1 MIRFNPEDPGGIVWL
16 ASYPKSGN
24 TWLRMVLYHTT
35 RIMLGVP
42 LEGNDLHQLDRS
54 SLYEARALNLF
65 EELLGKPLATA
76 TWREIVPVRPRV
88 HAEIARRADRPI
100 YVKTHSALFSVM
112 NTPVINLDATLGGV
126 YIVRN
131 PLDIVLSLADHLG
144 TTIDETITIMCKAG
158 YHTTGSDDTVYEHWA
173 SWSENVDSWTSRTP
187 EQFLALRYE
196 DMLDNPIKTF
206 RAATD
211 HLRLGVKAE
220 QLAEA
225 IELCDFS
232 RLGAMEKESD
242 YRERSPHAER
252 FFRVGRAGQ
261 WPDKLT
267 SEQIHRI
274 VATCYREMSHFGYL
288 TEELRAEV
296 PDWVDLDALDQ
307 AANQP

>member
-1 MIRFNPEDPGGIVWL
+1 MIRYNPQDPGGIVWL

-54 SLYEARALNLF
+54 SFYEARALNLF
-65 EELLGKPLATA
+65 EEILGKPLFTA
-76 TWREIVPVRPRV
+76 TWQEIVPVRPLV

-100 YVKTHSALFSVM
+100 YVKTHSALFRVL
-112 NTPVINLDATLGGV
+112 NTPVINLEATLGGV

-131 PLDIVLSLADHLG
+131 PLDIVLSLSDHLG
-144 TTIDETITIMCKAG
+144 TTIDDTITIMGQAS

-173 SWSENVDSWTSRTP
+173 SWSENVDSWTARTP
-187 EQFLALRYE
+187 DNFLTLRYE

-206 RAATD
+206 RAATN
-211 HLRLGVKAE
+211 HLRLGVESE

-232 RLGAMEKESD
+232 RLGAIEKEND

-261 WPDKLT
+261 WPDQL
-267 SEQIHRI
+267 SDEQIRRI
-274 VATCYREMSHFGYL
+274 VADNYYQMARFGYL
-288 TEELRAEV
+288 TDELHAYL
-296 PDWVDLDALDQ
+296 PDWADLTELSSS
-307 AANQP
+307 